1 MSAKDVRLRPI
12 TAKAGNDFI
21 RRVHYSGKSTRNS
34 QLHIG
39 VFYHGSLH
47 GAMQIGPPLD
57 RSKLLPLVAGTTR
70 TGMAE
75 LNRMAFDDVLPRNSE
90 SRALAIM
97 ARILRKQ
104 RPELKWLVSFADA
117 TACGDGTIYR
127 ASGMILTDI
136 RRNNAIL
143 ELPNGHRIHEKSM
156 RHAPNLA
163 RSWLGGKTYYEMT
176 GGSPS
181 KSRFMEATGA
191 IEATGFQLRYILFL
205 DPTWRSKLTVPEL
218 PYSAIAEAGATMYK
232 GSRVGSIDSDAPSDQ
247 QGTGRC
253 KSDPDAPTL
262 MDTAT
267 LMDTL

>member
-90 SRALAIM
+90 SRAIAVLAHL
-97 ARILRKQ
+97 LRKI
-104 RPELKWLVSFADA
+104 RPELKWLVTFADA

-127 ASGMILTDI
+127 AAGMTLTAI
-136 RRNNAIL
+136 RRNNSIL
-143 ELPNGHRIHEKSM
+143 ELPNGHRVHEM
-156 RHAPNLA
+156 TFRLAPNLP
-163 RSWLGGKTYYEMT
+163 RKWLGGRSYYDIT
-176 GGSPS
+176 GGSPD
-181 KSRFMEATGA
+181 KRKFMEETGA
-191 IEATGFQLRYILFL
+191 IEAIGFQLRYILFL
-205 DPTWRSKLTVPEL
+205 DPGWRDRLTVPEI
-218 PYSAIAEAGATMYK
+218 PYTEIAAQGASMYK
-232 GSRVGSIDSDAPSDQ
+232 GQALE
-247 QGTGRC
+247 
-253 KSDPDAPTL
+253 A
-262 MDTAT
+262 
-267 LMDTL
+267 